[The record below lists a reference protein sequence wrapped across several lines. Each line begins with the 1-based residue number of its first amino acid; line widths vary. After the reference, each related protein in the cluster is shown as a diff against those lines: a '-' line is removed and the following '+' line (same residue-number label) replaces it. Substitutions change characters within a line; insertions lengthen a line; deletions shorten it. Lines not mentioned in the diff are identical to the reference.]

1 MILMNK
7 NLIRLTILFFTV
19 AGLTA
24 CKVNYSLRNAVIP
37 AEVKTVKI
45 GFIENRA
52 RYINP
57 QLSPKLTDKLL
68 VKITN
73 QTKLTRTNSDDA
85 HYVIN
90 GTITNY
96 DGSQTVGVSA
106 QQASTNRLTVT
117 VHIILKKNLENK
129 IEEFDVSRSFD
140 FSANLTLQQAEGQ
153 LLDEVV
159 RNITD
164 EIFNHIFSN
173 W

>member
-73 QTKLTRTNSDDA
+73 QTKLIRTNSDDA

>member
-96 DGSQTVGVSA
+96 DPSQTVGVSA

-129 IEEFDVSRSFD
+129 VEEFDVSRSFD